1 MIIAIDGYDGSG
13 KTTIALQ
20 ISKRINGTYVK
31 SYNNDLG
38 RVIWSLIND
47 EEYELASLIART
59 ACRKEAE
66 RYKDAPYVGPP
77 EKTLCCHFTIPQSPG
92 EMRLRS
98 FSPNNHGQDENA
110 KKILP
115 NLFQVHHQHDNRN
128 LRFTGLCQLGH

>member
-66 RYKDAPYVGPP
+66 RYKDAPYVIFDRHWMTMFTLIP
-77 EKTLCCHFTIPQSPG
+77 EEFLDSWYVKSYNNDLPG
-92 EMRLRS
+92 NMVA
-98 FSPNNHGQDENA
+98 D
-110 KKILP
+110 
-115 NLFQVHHQHDNRN
+115 
-128 LRFTGLCQLGH
+128 